1 MGADSVQF
9 TLMIPL
15 ELADALAKRRGS
27 GAAKMDFVR
36 EAIAEKLSRDY
47 GEKISPVLT
56 RGEQGRRT
64 DLEREK
70 KALDRKSAAVSRKKV
85 YAFNADGSPKSEDKI
100 QKERNAVREEA
111 MKLLMKRYSL
121 ARAILKE
128 RAAKGDKAAARA
140 LLEHEYASD
149 SYFEA
154 KFEDAPI
161 SKLTKLRE
169 KLDSA
174 RDKIFDLSGIKI
186 EIMGM
191 PVVVSDTVPATKPR
205 RKRGDKAAGK

>member
-100 QKERNAVREEA
+100 QKERNAIIEESA
-111 MKLLMKRYSL
+111 ELFRKRYFL
-121 ARAILKE
+121 AMDILKE

-140 LLEHEYASD
+140 LLEYEYAID
-149 SYFEA
+149 SYYEA
-154 KFEDAPI
+154 KRKDAPI
-161 SKLTKLRE
+161 SKRIKLKE
-169 KLDSA
+169 KQDLA
-174 RDKIFDLSGIKI
+174 AKKIFDLSGVFFGI
-186 EIMGM
+186 EESIVI
-191 PVVVSDTVPATKPR
+191 PDTVPAPKPR
-205 RKRGDKAAGK
+205 RRRGDKAAGK

>member
-27 GAAKMDFVR
+27 GASKMDFVR

-70 KALDRKSAAVSRKKV
+70 KALDRKSASLSRKKV

-100 QKERNAVREEA
+100 RNELFLRMIEYAQVFDKRVVLGTAV
-111 MKLLMKRYSL
+111 
-121 ARAILKE
+121 LKE

-140 LLEHEYASD
+140 FLEYEAAVD
-149 SYFEA
+149 SWAEA
-154 KFEDAPI
+154 ATSGAPI
-161 SKLTKLRE
+161 KQEIYDKLA
-169 KLDSA
+169 SA
-174 RDKIFDLSGIKI
+174 EEKIFDLSGVKT
-186 EIMGM
+186 ERMGK
-191 PVVVSDTVPATKPR
+191 PVVVPAPKPR